1 MANVSI
7 MTFNILSI
15 LPILT
20 LAGFGMI
27 VLIVDI
33 LSSRKLGEKN
43 LLAYLSLMGIIV
55 AAILARNSTGTT
67 LFSFNESFVI
77 DNYSL
82 FFNFIFLL
90 STGLVI
96 LISHSYIK
104 REEINHGEYYAL
116 ILFSTIGMM
125 LMASGA
131 DLLNI
136 YIGLEVMSISIYILT
151 GFKRSKLISNEAS
164 LKYFLLGAF
173 ATGFLLYGIS
183 LVYGSTGAINLKQ
196 IAGFIADKGSI
207 SNPLL
212 LMGMA
217 LIIIGLGFKVAS
229 VPFHAWV
236 PDVYEGAPTTI
247 TAFMSVGPKAA
258 AFAAFLRIL
267 MTAFGSTH
275 YEWQKIIYILALLT
289 MTVGN
294 VVAIAQTNLKR
305 MLAYS
310 SIAHAGYLLI
320 ALVAANDM
328 GVSSVLFYI
337 LAYTFMNIGA
347 LAVVIIV
354 SQKGDEFIQIHDFA
368 GLGFKHPGL
377 AVAMSLFMLSM
388 AGIPPTAG
396 FVGKF
401 YIFSAAIK
409 SGYIGL
415 AVIGVINSVI
425 SVFYYLRIMVIMYM
439 KEPTRDFN
447 PLTLS
452 PLIVVAVVLSVI
464 GTLHLGIFPSKIMEI
479 AQQSIL
485 ILK

>member
-1 MANVSI
+1 

-15 LPILT
+15 LPILI

-27 VLIVDI
+27 VLVTD
-33 LSSRKLGEKN
+33 LVSSRKLGDKN
-43 LLAYLSLMGIIV
+43 YLAYISLLGIVV
-55 AAILARNSTGTT
+55 AAISSRSHVATT
-67 LFSFNESFVI
+67 LFSFNETFTI
-77 DNYSL
+77 DNYAL

-90 STGLVI
+90 STGLTV

-116 ILFSTIGMM
+116 LLFSTIGMM

-183 LVYGSTGAINLKQ
+183 IIYGTTGTINLRQ
-196 IAGFIADKGSI
+196 IACFIEGKGGALD
-207 SNPLL
+207 PLL
-212 LMGMA
+212 LMGMG

-236 PDVYEGAPTTI
+236 PDVYEGAPTSI

-258 AFAAFLRIL
+258 GFAAFLRIF

-275 YEWQKIIYILALLT
+275 YEWQKIIFILAVST
-289 MTVGN
+289 MTIGN
-294 VVAIAQTNLKR
+294 VVAIAQTNIKR

-320 ALVAANDM
+320 ALVAANNM
-328 GVSSVLFYI
+328 GVSGTLFYI
-337 LAYTFMNIGA
+337 LAYIFMNIGA
-347 LAVVIIV
+347 FAIVIV
-354 SQKGDEFIQIHDFA
+354 LSQKGDEFIQINDYA
-368 GLGFKHPGL
+368 GLGYKHPLL
-377 AVAMSLFMLSM
+377 AIAMTLFMLSM
-388 AGIPPTAG
+388 AGIPPMAG

-401 YIFSAAIK
+401 YIFSAAMK
-409 SGYIGL
+409 SGYVGL

-425 SVFYYLRIMVIMYM
+425 SVYYYLRITVIMYM
-439 KEPTRDFN
+439 KEPTRDFS
-447 PLTLS
+447 PLTIS
-452 PLIVVAVVLSVI
+452 PLIVAAIVISVV
-464 GTLHLGIFPSKIMEI
+464 GTLQLGICPSKVMEI
-479 AQQSIL
+479 VQHSVL
-485 ILK
+485 TLK

>member
-1 MANVSI
+1 MTNVSI

-15 LPILT
+15 LPILI

-27 VLIVDI
+27 VLLIDV
-33 LSSRKLGEKN
+33 LSSRKFREKN
-43 LLAYLSLMGIIV
+43 LLAYVSLIGIVIAGISV
-55 AAILARNSTGTT
+55 RNSTGTT
-67 LFSFNESFVI
+67 LFSFHETFTI

-90 STGLVI
+90 CTGLTI

-116 ILFSTIGMM
+116 LMFSTIGMM

-136 YIGLEVMSISIYILT
+136 YVGLEVMSISIYILT

-173 ATGFLLYGIS
+173 STGFLLYGIA
-183 LVYGSTGAINLKQ
+183 VIYGSTGTIHLKQ
-196 IAGFIADKGSI
+196 IASFIASKGGI
-207 SNPLL
+207 SDPLL
-212 LMGMA
+212 LMGMG

-236 PDVYEGAPTTI
+236 PDVYEGAPTAI

-258 AFAAFLRIL
+258 GFAAFLRIF

-275 YEWQKIIYILALLT
+275 YEWQKIIFILAVLT
-289 MTVGN
+289 MTLGN
-294 VVAIAQTNLKR
+294 VVAIAQTNIKR

-320 ALVAANDM
+320 ALVSANNM
-328 GVSSVLFYI
+328 GISGILFYL
-337 LAYTFMNIGA
+337 LAYIFMNIGA
-347 LAVVIIV
+347 FAIVIV
-354 SQKGDEFIQIHDFA
+354 LSHKDDEFIQINDYA
-368 GLGFKHPGL
+368 GLGFKHPLL
-377 AVAMSLFMLSM
+377 AIAMTLFMFSM
-388 AGIPPTAG
+388 AGVPPMAG

-409 SGYIGL
+409 SGYVGL

-425 SVFYYLRIMVIMYM
+425 SVYYYLRITVIMYM
-439 KEPTRDFN
+439 KEPTREFT
-447 PLTLS
+447 PLTIS
-452 PLIVVAVVLSVI
+452 PLIVAAIVISVI
-464 GTLHLGIFPSKIMEI
+464 GTLHLGIFPAKVMEI

>member
-1 MANVSI
+1 MTNVSI

-15 LPILT
+15 LPILI

-27 VLIVDI
+27 VLLMDV
-33 LSSRKLGEKN
+33 LSSRRLGEKN
-43 LLAYLSLMGIIV
+43 LLAYVSLIGIVV
-55 AAILARNSTGTT
+55 AAIFARNPTGTT
-67 LFSFNESFVI
+67 LFSFNETFTI

-90 STGLVI
+90 STGLTI

-116 ILFSTIGMM
+116 LMFATIGMM
-125 LMASGA
+125 LMAAGA

-183 LVYGSTGAINLKQ
+183 IIYGSTGTINLKQ
-196 IAGFIADKGSI
+196 IACFITSKGGI
-207 SNPLL
+207 SDPLL
-212 LMGMA
+212 LMGMG

-236 PDVYEGAPTTI
+236 PDVYEGAPTAI

-258 AFAAFLRIL
+258 GFAAFLRIF

-275 YEWQKIIYILALLT
+275 YEWQKIIYILAILT
-289 MTVGN
+289 MTTGN
-294 VVAIAQTNLKR
+294 IVAIAQTNIKR

-320 ALVAANDM
+320 ALIAANNM
-328 GVSSVLFYI
+328 GVSGTLFYI

-347 LAVVIIV
+347 FAIVIV
-354 SQKGDEFIQIHDFA
+354 LSHKGDEFIQINDYA
-368 GLGFKHPGL
+368 GLGFKHPLL
-377 AVAMSLFMLSM
+377 AIAMALFMLSM
-388 AGIPPTAG
+388 AGVPPMAG

-409 SGYIGL
+409 SGYVVL
-415 AVIGVINSVI
+415 AIIGVINSVI
-425 SVFYYLRIMVIMYM
+425 SVYYYLRITVIMYM
-439 KEPTRDFN
+439 KESTREFI
-447 PLTLS
+447 PLTIS
-452 PLIVVAVVLSVI
+452 PLIVAAIVISVV
-464 GTLHLGIFPSKIMEI
+464 GTLHLGIFPSKVMEI
-479 AQQSIL
+479 AQQATL
-485 ILK
+485 MLK

>member
-27 VLIVDI
+27 VLLVDI

-55 AAILARNSTGTT
+55 AAILARNSAGTT
-67 LFSFNESFVI
+67 LFSFNESFAI

-275 YEWQKIIYILALLT
+275 YEWQKIIYVLALLT

-452 PLIVVAVVLSVI
+452 PLIVVAIVLSVI

>member
-55 AAILARNSTGTT
+55 AAILARNSAGTT
-67 LFSFNESFVI
+67 LFSFNESFAI

-452 PLIVVAVVLSVI
+452 PLIVVAIVLSVI

>member
-1 MANVSI
+1 MTPVSI

-15 LPILT
+15 LPILI
-20 LAGFGMI
+20 LSGFGMI
-27 VLIVDI
+27 VLFVDI
-33 LSSRKLGEKN
+33 FSSRRWGEKN
-43 LLAYLSLMGIIV
+43 LLAYVSLLGV
-55 AAILARNSTGTT
+55 VLAAIFGRSPTGTT
-67 LFSFNESFVI
+67 LFFFNETFTI

-90 STGLVI
+90 STGLTI
-96 LISHSYIK
+96 LISHSYIR

-131 DLLNI
+131 DLLSI
-136 YIGLEVMSISIYILT
+136 YIGLEVMSVSIYILT

-183 LVYGSTGAINLKQ
+183 LIYGSTGAINLKQ
-196 IAGFIADKGSI
+196 IASFIAGRGGIPD
-207 SNPLL
+207 PVL
-212 LMGMA
+212 LMGMG

-229 VPFHAWV
+229 VPFHTWV
-236 PDVYEGAPTTI
+236 PDVYEGAPTAI

-258 AFAAFLRIL
+258 GFAAFLRIF

-275 YEWQKIIYILALLT
+275 GEWQKIIYVLAILT
-289 MTVGN
+289 MTIGN
-294 VVAIAQTNLKR
+294 VIAIAQTNIKR

-320 ALVAANDM
+320 ALVAANNM
-328 GVSSVLFYI
+328 GISGTLFYL

-347 LAVVIIV
+347 FAIVIV
-354 SQKGDEFIQIHDFA
+354 LSRKGDECIQINDYA
-368 GLGFKHPGL
+368 GLGFKHPFL
-377 AVAMSLFMLSM
+377 AIAMTLFMFSM
-388 AGIPPTAG
+388 AGVPPMAG

-425 SVFYYLRIMVIMYM
+425 SVYYYLRITVIMYM
-439 KEPTRDFN
+439 KEPTRDFH
-447 PLTLS
+447 PLTIS
-452 PLIVVAVVLSVI
+452 PLIVVAIIISMI
-464 GTLHLGIFPSKIMEI
+464 GTLHLGIFPSKVMEI
-479 AQQSIL
+479 AQQATL

>member
-27 VLIVDI
+27 VLLVDI

-55 AAILARNSTGTT
+55 AAILARNSAGTT
-67 LFSFNESFVI
+67 LFSFNESFAI

-275 YEWQKIIYILALLT
+275 YEWQKIIYVLALLT

>member
-27 VLIVDI
+27 VLLVDI

-55 AAILARNSTGTT
+55 AAILARNSAGTT
-67 LFSFNESFVI
+67 LFSFNESFAI

-354 SQKGDEFIQIHDFA
+354 SQKGDEFLQIHDFA

-452 PLIVVAVVLSVI
+452 PLIVVAIVLSVI

>member
-1 MANVSI
+1 MTHVSE

-15 LPILT
+15 LPILV

-27 VLIVDI
+27 VLLVDV
-33 LSSRKLGEKN
+33 LSSRKYGDKN
-43 LLAYLSLMGIIV
+43 LLAYLSLLGITV
-55 AAILARNSTGTT
+55 AAVVSRSSAGTM
-67 LFSFNESFVI
+67 LFSFNETVII

-104 REEINHGEYYAL
+104 REGINHGEYYAL
-116 ILFSTIGMM
+116 LLFSTIGMM

-131 DLLNI
+131 NLLNI

-173 ATGFLLYGIS
+173 ATGFLLYGIA
-183 LVYGSTGAINLKQ
+183 LLYASTGTINLKQ
-196 IAGFIADKGSI
+196 IACFIAERGGD

-212 LMGMA
+212 FVAIG

-236 PDVYEGAPTTI
+236 PDVYEGAPTAV

-258 AFAAFLRIL
+258 GFAAFLRIF
-267 MTAFGSTH
+267 MTAFGSSH
-275 YEWQKIIYILALLT
+275 YEWQKIIYVLAVLT
-289 MTVGN
+289 MTTGN
-294 VVAIAQTNLKR
+294 VVALAQSNIKR

-320 ALVAANDM
+320 ALVATNTM
-328 GVSSVLFYI
+328 GVSGALFYI

-347 LAVVIIV
+347 FAVVIV
-354 SQKGDEFIQIHDFA
+354 LSRKDDEFIQINDYA
-368 GLGFKHPGL
+368 GLGFKHPLL
-377 AVAMSLFMLSM
+377 AVAMTLFMLSM
-388 AGIPPTAG
+388 AGVPPMAG
-396 FVGKF
+396 FMGKF
-401 YIFSAAIK
+401 YIFSAAMK
-409 SGYIGL
+409 SGYVGL
-415 AVIGVINSVI
+415 AIIGVVNSVI
-425 SVFYYLRIMVIMYM
+425 SVYYYLRITVIMYM
-439 KEPTRDFN
+439 KEPTREFV
-447 PLTLS
+447 PLTIS
-452 PLIVVAVVLSVI
+452 PMIVAAIVISVV
-464 GTLHLGIFPSKIMEI
+464 GTLQLGVFPARVMEI
-479 AQQSIL
+479 VQNATL
-485 ILK
+485 LLK

>member
-1 MANVSI
+1 MTNVSI

-15 LPILT
+15 LPILI
-20 LAGFGMI
+20 LSGFGMI
-27 VLIVDI
+27 VLLIDV
-33 LSSRKLGEKN
+33 LSSRRLGEKN
-43 LLAYLSLMGIIV
+43 LLAYISLIGIIL
-55 AAILARNSTGTT
+55 AAIFARSPAGTT
-67 LFSFNESFVI
+67 LFSFNESFTI

-90 STGLVI
+90 STGLTI

-125 LMASGA
+125 LMAAGA

-136 YIGLEVMSISIYILT
+136 FIGLEVMSISIYILT

-196 IAGFIADKGSI
+196 IASFIASKGGI
-207 SNPLL
+207 SDPVL
-212 LMGMA
+212 LMGMG

-236 PDVYEGAPTTI
+236 PDVYEGAPTAI

-258 AFAAFLRIL
+258 GFAAFLRIL
-267 MTAFGSTH
+267 ITAFGSAH
-275 YEWQKIIYILALLT
+275 DEWQKIICILAILT
-289 MTVGN
+289 MTIGN
-294 VVAIAQTNLKR
+294 VIAIAQTNIKR

-320 ALVAANDM
+320 ALVSANDM
-328 GVSSVLFYI
+328 GVSGTLFYM

-347 LAVVIIV
+347 FAIVIV
-354 SQKGDEFIQIHDFA
+354 LSRKGDEFIQINDYA
-368 GLGFKHPGL
+368 GLGFKHPLL
-377 AVAMSLFMLSM
+377 ALAMTLFMFSM
-388 AGIPPTAG
+388 AGVPPTAG

-425 SVFYYLRIMVIMYM
+425 SVYYYLRITVIMYM
-439 KEPTRDFN
+439 KEPTREFA
-447 PLTLS
+447 PLTIS
-452 PLIVVAVVLSVI
+452 PLIVAAIAISVI
-464 GTLHLGIFPSKIMEI
+464 GTLHLGIFPSKVMEI
-479 AQQSIL
+479 AQQATL
-485 ILK
+485 MLK

>member
-27 VLIVDI
+27 VLLVDI

-55 AAILARNSTGTT
+55 AAILARNSAGTT
-67 LFSFNESFVI
+67 LFSFNESFAI

>member
-1 MANVSI
+1 MTNVSI
-7 MTFNILSI
+7 MTFNVLSI
-15 LPILT
+15 LPILI
-20 LAGFGMI
+20 LAGFAMI
-27 VLIVDI
+27 VLLVDV
-33 LSSRKLGEKN
+33 LSSRRLGEKN
-43 LLAYLSLMGIIV
+43 LLAYLSLMGIV
-55 AAILARNSTGTT
+55 TAAIFARNPTGTT
-67 LFSFNESFVI
+67 LFSFHETFTI

-90 STGLVI
+90 STGLTI

-116 ILFSTIGMM
+116 IMFSTIGMM

-183 LVYGSTGAINLKQ
+183 AIYGTTGTINLRQ
-196 IAGFIADKGSI
+196 IAGFIAGKGGI
-207 SNPLL
+207 SDPLL
-212 LMGMA
+212 LMGMG

-236 PDVYEGAPTTI
+236 PDVYEGAPTAI

-258 AFAAFLRIL
+258 GFAAFLRIF
-267 MTAFGSTH
+267 MTAFGSSH
-275 YEWQKIIYILALLT
+275 YEWQKVIFILAVLT
-289 MTVGN
+289 MTMGN
-294 VVAIAQTNLKR
+294 IVAIAQTNIKR

-320 ALVAANDM
+320 ALVAANNM
-328 GVSSVLFYI
+328 GVPGTLFYI

-347 LAVVIIV
+347 FAIVIV
-354 SQKGDEFIQIHDFA
+354 LSHKGDEFIQINDYA
-368 GLGFKHPGL
+368 GLGFKRPLL
-377 AVAMSLFMLSM
+377 AIAMTLFMLSM
-388 AGIPPTAG
+388 AGVPPMAG

-409 SGYIGL
+409 SGYVGL

-425 SVFYYLRIMVIMYM
+425 SVYYYLRITVIMYM
-439 KEPTRDFN
+439 KESTREFA
-447 PLTLS
+447 PLTIS
-452 PLIVVAVVLSVI
+452 PLIVAAIVISVI
-464 GTLHLGIFPSKIMEI
+464 GTLQLGIFPSRVMEI
-479 AQQSIL
+479 AQQATL
-485 ILK
+485 LLK

>member
-1 MANVSI
+1 
-7 MTFNILSI
+7 MTFNILNI
-15 LPILT
+15 LPILV

-27 VLIVDI
+27 VLVTDV
-33 LSSRKLGEKN
+33 LSSRKWVN
-43 LLAYLSLMGIIV
+43 RNILAYISLIGIII
-55 AAILARNSTGTT
+55 AAVLTRSSTGTT
-67 LFSFNESFVI
+67 LFSFNESFVT

-90 STGLVI
+90 CAGLTI
-96 LISHSYIK
+96 LISHNYIK
-104 REEINHGEYYAL
+104 REDINYGEYYAL

-183 LVYGSTGAINLKQ
+183 LTYGTTGAINLKQ
-196 IAGFIADKGSI
+196 IASFIAEKGGMSD
-207 SNPLL
+207 PLMVIGMGL
-212 LMGMA
+212 L
-217 LIIIGLGFKVAS
+217 IVGLGFKVAS

-236 PDVYEGAPTTI
+236 PDVYEGAPTPV

-258 AFAAFLRIL
+258 GFAAFLRIFL
-267 MTAFGSTH
+267 TAFGSSH
-275 YEWQKIIYILALLT
+275 LEWQKIIYILAILT
-289 MTVGN
+289 MTLGN
-294 VVAIAQTNLKR
+294 VSALSQTNIKR

-320 ALVAANDM
+320 ALVSANDM
-328 GVSSVLFYI
+328 GVSATLFYV
-337 LAYTFMNIGA
+337 LAYIFMNIGA
-347 LAVVIIV
+347 FAIIIV
-354 SQKGDEFIQIHDFA
+354 LSRKGDECIQINDYA
-368 GLGFKHPGL
+368 GLGFKHPLL
-377 AVAMSLFMLSM
+377 AIAMTLFMLSM
-388 AGIPPTAG
+388 AGVPPMAG

-415 AVIGVINSVI
+415 AIIAVINSVI
-425 SVFYYLRIMVIMYM
+425 SVYYYLRITVIMYM
-439 KEPTRDFN
+439 KEPAREFV
-447 PLTLS
+447 PLTIS
-452 PLIVVAVVLSVI
+452 PLMVAAIVISVV
-464 GTLHLGIFPSKIMEI
+464 GTLQLGIFPSKVMEI
-479 AQQSIL
+479 AQRSIL
-485 ILK
+485 MMR

>member
-1 MANVSI
+1 

-15 LPILT
+15 LPILI

-27 VLIVDI
+27 VLVTD
-33 LSSRKLGEKN
+33 LVSSRKLGDKN
-43 LLAYLSLMGIIV
+43 YLAYISLLGIVV
-55 AAILARNSTGTT
+55 AAISSRSHVATT
-67 LFSFNESFVI
+67 LFSFNETFAI
-77 DNYSL
+77 DNYAL

-90 STGLVI
+90 STGLTI

-116 ILFSTIGMM
+116 LLFSTIGMM

-183 LVYGSTGAINLKQ
+183 IIYGTTGTINLKQ
-196 IAGFIADKGSI
+196 IACFLEGKGGALD
-207 SNPLL
+207 PLL
-212 LMGMA
+212 LMGMG

-236 PDVYEGAPTTI
+236 PDVYEGAPTSI

-258 AFAAFLRIL
+258 AFAAFLRIF

-275 YEWQKIIYILALLT
+275 YEWQKIIYILAVLT
-289 MTVGN
+289 MTTGN
-294 VVAIAQTNLKR
+294 VVAIAQTNIKR

-320 ALVAANDM
+320 ALVAANNM
-328 GVSSVLFYI
+328 GVSGTLFYI
-337 LAYTFMNIGA
+337 LAYIFMNIGA
-347 LAVVIIV
+347 FAIVIV
-354 SQKGDEFIQIHDFA
+354 LSQKGDEFIQINDYA
-368 GLGFKHPGL
+368 GLGYKQPLL
-377 AVAMSLFMLSM
+377 AIAMTLFMLSM
-388 AGIPPTAG
+388 AGIPPMAG

-401 YIFSAAIK
+401 YIFSAAMK
-409 SGYIGL
+409 SGYVGL

-425 SVFYYLRIMVIMYM
+425 SVYYYLRITVIMYM
-439 KEPTRDFN
+439 KEPTRDFQ
-447 PLTLS
+447 PLTIS
-452 PLIVVAVVLSVI
+452 PLIVAAIVISVV
-464 GTLHLGIFPSKIMEI
+464 GTLQLGIFPSKVMEI
-479 AQQSIL
+479 VQHSIL
-485 ILK
+485 TLK

>member
-275 YEWQKIIYILALLT
+275 YEWQKIIYVLALLT

-354 SQKGDEFIQIHDFA
+354 SQKGDEFLQIHDFA

-452 PLIVVAVVLSVI
+452 PLIVVAIVLSVI

>member
-1 MANVSI
+1 
-7 MTFNILSI
+7 
-15 LPILT
+15 
-20 LAGFGMI
+20 MI
-27 VLIVDI
+27 VLLVDI

-55 AAILARNSTGTT
+55 AAILARNSAGTT
-67 LFSFNESFVI
+67 LFSFNESFAI

>member
-1 MANVSI
+1 MINSSI

-15 LPILT
+15 LPILV

-27 VLIVDI
+27 VLLVDV
-33 LSSRKLGEKN
+33 LSSRKLGGKN
-43 LLAYLSLMGIIV
+43 FLAYISLIGIIT
-55 AAILARNSTGTT
+55 AAILTKNSTSTT
-67 LFSFNESFVI
+67 LFSFSETIII

-90 STGLVI
+90 STGLI
-96 LISHSYIK
+96 IMISHSYIK
-104 REEINHGEYYAL
+104 REEINYGEYYAL

-173 ATGFLLYGIS
+173 ATGFLLFGIS
-183 LVYGSTGAINLKQ
+183 IIYGTTGTINLNQ
-196 IAGFIADKGSI
+196 IACFIAEKGGKLD
-207 SNPLL
+207 PLM
-212 LMGMA
+212 LMGMG
-217 LIIIGLGFKVAS
+217 LIIIGLGFKVAA

-236 PDVYEGAPTTI
+236 PDVYEGAPTAV

-258 AFAAFLRIL
+258 GFAVFLRIFL
-267 MTAFGSTH
+267 TAFGSIH
-275 YEWQKIIYILALLT
+275 YEWQKIIYILAILT
-289 MTVGN
+289 MTTGN
-294 VVAIAQTNLKR
+294 IIAIAQVNIKR

-320 ALVAANDM
+320 ALVADNNM
-328 GVSSVLFYI
+328 GVSGTLFYV
-337 LAYTFMNIGA
+337 LSYTFMNIGA
-347 LAVVIIV
+347 FAIVIIL
-354 SQKGDEFIQIHDFA
+354 SQKGDEFIQINDYA
-368 GLGFKHPGL
+368 GLGLKHPLL
-377 AVAMSLFMLSM
+377 AIAMSIFMLSM
-388 AGIPPTAG
+388 AGVPPTAG

-415 AVIGVINSVI
+415 AIIGVINAVI
-425 SVFYYLRIMVIMYM
+425 SVYYYLRIMVIMYM
-439 KEPTRDFN
+439 KEPSREFS
-447 PLTLS
+447 PLTIS
-452 PLIVVAVVLSVI
+452 PLIIAAIVISVI
-464 GTLHLGIFPSKIMEI
+464 GTLQLGIFPSKVMEM

>member
-1 MANVSI
+1 MVNTSI

-15 LPILT
+15 LPILI

-27 VLIVDI
+27 VLVTDI
-33 LSSRKLGEKN
+33 LSSRKFGDKN
-43 LLAYLSLMGIIV
+43 YLAYISLLGIII
-55 AAILARNSTGTT
+55 AAISSRNSVGTT
-67 LFSFNESFVI
+67 LFSFSESFAI

-90 STGLVI
+90 STGLTI
-96 LISHSYIK
+96 LISHCYIK

-116 ILFSTIGMM
+116 LLFSTIGMM

-151 GFKRSKLISNEAS
+151 GFKRSKLISNEAA

-173 ATGFLLYGIS
+173 ATGFLLYGIAII
-183 LVYGSTGAINLKQ
+183 YGTTGSINLKQ
-196 IAGFIADKGSI
+196 IASFIEGKGGALD
-207 SNPLL
+207 PLL
-212 LMGMA
+212 LMGMG

-236 PDVYEGAPTTI
+236 PDVYEGAPTSI

-258 AFAAFLRIL
+258 AFAAFLRIF

-275 YEWQKIIYILALLT
+275 YEWQKIIYILAVLT
-289 MTVGN
+289 MTTGN
-294 VVAIAQTNLKR
+294 VVAIAQTNIKR

-320 ALVAANDM
+320 ALVAANNM
-328 GVSSVLFYI
+328 GVSGTLFYI
-337 LAYTFMNIGA
+337 LAYIFMNIGA
-347 LAVVIIV
+347 FAIVIV
-354 SQKGDEFIQIHDFA
+354 LSQKGDEFIQINDYA
-368 GLGFKHPGL
+368 GLGYKRPLL
-377 AVAMSLFMLSM
+377 AIAMTLFMLSM
-388 AGIPPTAG
+388 AGVPPMAG

-401 YIFSAAIK
+401 YIFSAAMK
-409 SGYIGL
+409 SGYVGL

-425 SVFYYLRIMVIMYM
+425 SVYYYLRITVIMYM
-439 KEPTRDFN
+439 KEPTRDFS
-447 PLTLS
+447 PLTIS
-452 PLIVVAVVLSVI
+452 PLIVAAIVISVV
-464 GTLHLGIFPSKIMEI
+464 GTLQLGIFPSKVMEI
-479 AQQSIL
+479 AQHSIL
-485 ILK
+485 SLK

>member
-1 MANVSI
+1 MVNVSI

-15 LPILT
+15 LPILV

-27 VLIVDI
+27 VLLVDV
-33 LSSRKLGEKN
+33 LSSRKLGGKN
-43 LLAYLSLMGIIV
+43 FLAYISLIGIIT
-55 AAILARNSTGTT
+55 AAILTKNSTSTT
-67 LFSFNESFVI
+67 LFSFSETIII

-90 STGLVI
+90 STGLI
-96 LISHSYIK
+96 IMISHSYIK
-104 REEINHGEYYAL
+104 REEINYGEYYAL

-173 ATGFLLYGIS
+173 ATGFLLFGIS
-183 LVYGSTGAINLKQ
+183 IIYGSTGTINLNQ
-196 IAGFIADKGSI
+196 IACFIAEKGGRPD
-207 SNPLL
+207 PLM
-212 LMGMA
+212 LMGMG

-236 PDVYEGAPTTI
+236 PDVYEGAPTAV

-258 AFAAFLRIL
+258 GFAVFLRIFL
-267 MTAFGSTH
+267 TAFGSIH
-275 YEWQKIIYILALLT
+275 YEWQKIIYILAILT
-289 MTVGN
+289 MTTGN
-294 VVAIAQTNLKR
+294 IIAIAQVNIKR

-320 ALVAANDM
+320 ALVAANNM
-328 GVSSVLFYI
+328 GVSGTLFYV
-337 LAYTFMNIGA
+337 LSYTFMNIGA
-347 LAVVIIV
+347 FAIVIIL
-354 SQKGDEFIQIHDFA
+354 SKKGDEFIQINDYA
-368 GLGFKHPGL
+368 GLGLKHPLL
-377 AVAMSLFMLSM
+377 AIAMSIFMLSM
-388 AGIPPTAG
+388 AGVPPTAG

-415 AVIGVINSVI
+415 AIIGVINAVI
-425 SVFYYLRIMVIMYM
+425 SVYYYLRIMVIMYM
-439 KEPTRDFN
+439 KEPAREFN
-447 PLTLS
+447 PLTIS
-452 PLIVVAVVLSVI
+452 PLIIAAIVISVI
-464 GTLHLGIFPSKIMEI
+464 GTLQLGIFPSKVMEM

>member
-55 AAILARNSTGTT
+55 AAILARNSAGTT
-67 LFSFNESFVI
+67 LFSFNESFAI

-275 YEWQKIIYILALLT
+275 YEWQKIIYVLALLT

-354 SQKGDEFIQIHDFA
+354 SQKGDEFLQIHDFA

>member
-1 MANVSI
+1 
-7 MTFNILSI
+7 
-15 LPILT
+15 
-20 LAGFGMI
+20 MI
-27 VLIVDI
+27 VLLVDI

-67 LFSFNESFVI
+67 LFSFNESFAI

-267 MTAFGSTH
+267 MTAFGATH

-294 VVAIAQTNLKR
+294 VVAIAQTNVKR

-328 GVSSVLFYI
+328 GMSSVLFYI

-347 LAVVIIV
+347 LAIVIIV

-452 PLIVVAVVLSVI
+452 PLIVVAIVLSVI

>member
-1 MANVSI
+1 MTNVSM

-15 LPILT
+15 LPILI
-20 LAGFGMI
+20 LAGFAMI
-27 VLIVDI
+27 VLLLDV
-33 LSSRKLGEKN
+33 LSSRRLGEKN
-43 LLAYLSLMGIIV
+43 HLAYVSLIGIVI
-55 AAILARNSTGTT
+55 AAIFARNPTGTT
-67 LFSFNESFVI
+67 LFSFNETFTI

-90 STGLVI
+90 STGLTI

-116 ILFSTIGMM
+116 LMFATIGMM
-125 LMASGA
+125 LMAAGA

-183 LVYGSTGAINLKQ
+183 VIYGSTGTINLKQ
-196 IAGFIADKGSI
+196 IAGFIAGKGGI
-207 SNPLL
+207 SDPLL
-212 LMGMA
+212 LMGMG
-217 LIIIGLGFKVAS
+217 LIVIGLGFKVAS

-236 PDVYEGAPTTI
+236 PDVYEGAPTAI

-258 AFAAFLRIL
+258 GFAAFLRIFI
-267 MTAFGSTH
+267 TAFGPTH
-275 YEWQKIIYILALLT
+275 YEWQKIIYILAVLT
-289 MTVGN
+289 MTIGN
-294 VVAIAQTNLKR
+294 IVAIAQTNIKR

-320 ALVAANDM
+320 ALVAANNM
-328 GVSSVLFYI
+328 GVPGTLFYI

-347 LAVVIIV
+347 FAIVIV
-354 SQKGDEFIQIHDFA
+354 LSHKGDEFIKINDYA
-368 GLGFKHPGL
+368 GLGFKHPLL
-377 AVAMSLFMLSM
+377 AIAMTLFMLSM
-388 AGIPPTAG
+388 AGVPPMAG

-409 SGYIGL
+409 SGYVGL

-425 SVFYYLRIMVIMYM
+425 SVYYYLRITVIMYM
-439 KEPTRDFN
+439 KESNREFT
-447 PLTLS
+447 PLTIS
-452 PLIVVAVVLSVI
+452 PLIVAAIVISVF
-464 GTLHLGIFPSKIMEI
+464 GTLQLGILPSKIMEI
-479 AQQSIL
+479 AQQATL
-485 ILK
+485 LLK

>member
-1 MANVSI
+1 MTNVPI

-15 LPILT
+15 LPILI

-27 VLIVDI
+27 VLVIDV
-33 LSSRKLGEKN
+33 LFSRKLGEKN
-43 LLAYLSLMGIIV
+43 LLAYVSLIGIII
-55 AAILARNSTGTT
+55 AAIFARNPTGTT
-67 LFSFNESFVI
+67 LFSFNESFTI

-90 STGLVI
+90 STGLTV
-96 LISHSYIK
+96 LISHNYIK

-116 ILFSTIGMM
+116 LMFATIGMM

-183 LVYGSTGAINLKQ
+183 IIYGTTGTINLKQ
-196 IAGFIADKGSI
+196 IAGFISGKGGI
-207 SNPLL
+207 SDPLL
-212 LMGMA
+212 LMGMG

-236 PDVYEGAPTTI
+236 PDVYEGAPTAI

-258 AFAAFLRIL
+258 GFAAFLRIFL
-267 MTAFGSTH
+267 TAFGSTH
-275 YEWQKIIYILALLT
+275 YEWQKIIYVLAVLT
-289 MTVGN
+289 MTIGN
-294 VVAIAQTNLKR
+294 IVAIAQTNIKR

-320 ALVAANDM
+320 ALVAANNL
-328 GVSSVLFYI
+328 GVPGTLFYI

-347 LAVVIIV
+347 FAIVIV
-354 SQKGDEFIQIHDFA
+354 LSHKDDEFIQINDYA
-368 GLGFKHPGL
+368 GLGFKHPLL
-377 AVAMSLFMLSM
+377 AIAMTLFMLSM
-388 AGIPPTAG
+388 AGVPPMAG

-409 SGYIGL
+409 SGYVGL

-425 SVFYYLRIMVIMYM
+425 SVYYYLRITVIMYM
-439 KEPTRDFN
+439 KESTREFT
-447 PLTLS
+447 PLTIS
-452 PLIVVAVVLSVI
+452 PLIVAAIVISVV
-464 GTLHLGIFPSKIMEI
+464 GTLQLGIFPAKVMEI
-479 AQQSIL
+479 TQQSVL
-485 ILK
+485 MPK